1 MAAAHPALG
10 QQVVHGHQVRQ
21 HQRSQYGQYDSSPP
35 QESNQ
40 IPMQISSTLFIMDC
54 QTFGILS
61 NQKLL
66 KIGPQSF
73 VPGTS
78 IPPSSSYAYSEA
90 QIVNFVMSRAQTC
103 SSTPFL
109 ELPKLSEES
118 KRILNTI
125 KAQQHLNMVHEIQ
138 KIDTLIIEME
148 YFDYKNQLLQ

>member
-1 MAAAHPALG
+1 MS